1 MMKISCII
9 ETPRD
14 PYGRY
19 AFALLKLGLSVALM
33 GMLCLTLPLYLP
45 ASEVN
50 AGLIV
55 VVCLPA
61 LLYFPGIMSLLDSF
75 LDGGKEAIGPIKR
88 VVTLL
93 FALAVPVVLVC
104 AALPYFEPDPSTGN
118 YPNVQLPFFMA
129 GSFLALL
136 LAIVDALAY
145 GFSNRQKSLVHGG
158 SPLKNPK
165 REAYWKLPMR
175 DVLYATFMALRVD
188 PRLDIFG
195 FLDGKEVELNG
206 KSGAYLTTLSGALEK
221 LGDGWAADFGKTLQ
235 ENSRLF
241 GKDPRYVMAVA
252 MGERSLKKASFFA
265 PVPPIALASICV
277 ILSAS
282 AFSYGNDLPTY
293 VYFLGSLFIGLL
305 FSGWLHFH
313 SVIGAE
319 QALPSFDHYAWIIL
333 LAVNLVCF
341 GLYFALPPLGSVILL
356 ALLALVDLG
365 LGAYRIYVL
374 SNLGKLV
381 EVPS

>member
-1 MMKISCII
+1 MGFVNSIQ
-9 ETPRD
+9 
-14 PYGRY
+14 G
-19 AFALLKLGLSVALM
+19 ALAAAADVAMSLIK
-33 GMLCLTLPLYLP
+33 
-45 ASEVN
+45 
-50 AGLIV
+50 IV
-55 VVCLPA
+55 VLSRRTGSYRGLAPSSRELVVLGNGPS
-61 LLYFPGIMSLLDSF
+61 LRRLLD
-75 LDGGKEAIGPIKR
+75 GHR
-88 VVTLL
+88 
-93 FALAVPVVLVC
+93 
-104 AALPYFEPDPSTGN
+104 
-118 YPNVQLPFFMA
+118 
-129 GSFLALL
+129 
-136 LAIVDALAY
+136 
-145 GFSNRQKSLVHGG
+145 
-158 SPLKNPK
+158 
-165 REAYWKLPMR
+165 
-175 DVLYATFMALRVD
+175 
-188 PRLDIFG
+188 G

-241 GKDPRYVMAVA
+241 GKNPRYVMAVA

-319 QALPSFDHYAWIIL
+319 QALPFFDHYAWIIL